1 MISSIVLLIGY
12 YFSSHKLIEWRYRWN
27 TEPMAEESIQ
37 LLSIVSRFGNYLF
50 ASFLAYQIE
59 GTFGRILTF
68 SLMASL
74 ILWNPVRNW
83 RVKRIAKC
91 AAESSSLTKQPTQTG
106 KSEEITLS
114 EQ

>member
-1 MISSIVLLIGY
+1 
-12 YFSSHKLIEWRYRWN
+12 
-27 TEPMAEESIQ
+27 MAVESIQ
-37 LLSIVSRFGNYLF
+37 LLSLVSRFFGYVF
-50 ASFLAYQIE
+50 ASFLTYQIE

-91 AAESSSLTKQPTQTG
+91 AAEPSSLMKQPIQPGERISTKDCQSTPGEQTNI
-106 KSEEITLS
+106 E
-114 EQ
+114 

>member
-1 MISSIVLLIGY
+1 M
-12 YFSSHKLIEWRYRWN
+12 
-27 TEPMAEESIQ
+27 ESIQ
-37 LLSIVSRFGNYLF
+37 LFSLVNRFFGYVF

-91 AAESSSLTKQPTQTG
+91 AAEPSSPMKQPTQTG
-106 KSEEITLS
+106 KSEETTLS